1 VSDAPFRSLARAASA
16 LYPARERFARRFA
29 YGKLKGDPVFAHILH
44 EALIPK
50 AARILDLGSG
60 QGLLAALLIAAR
72 VEPPSYVGIE
82 LMAPDVARARA
93 ACETEPGQRFH
104 FIEGDIRTVE
114 FPHSDAV
121 VILDVLHYIDYAEQA
136 DVLQRVRAA
145 LSGGGV
151 LLLRVGD
158 EAPSLRFRYTVFI
171 DRLVMALRGHT
182 LSRLY
187 CRPLKRWIAELE
199 KLGFRV
205 ESRPMSQG
213 TAFANVLLVARYHSP
228 D

>member
-16 LYPARERFARRFA
+16 LYPARERFARHFA
-29 YGKLKGDPVFAHILH
+29 HGKLKGDPVFAHIVR
-44 EALIPK
+44 EGLIPK
-50 AARILDLGSG
+50 GARMLDLGCG
-60 QGLLAALLIAAR
+60 QGVLPALLIAAR
-72 VEPPSYVGIE
+72 VELASYVGVD
-82 LMAPDVARARA
+82 LMARDVGRARL
-93 ACETEPGQRFH
+93 ACGAERFH

-114 FPHSDAV
+114 FAHCEVA
-121 VILDVLHYIDYAEQA
+121 VILDVLHYIDYAEQV

-158 EAPSLRFRYTVFI
+158 EAPTFRFRYTIFI
-171 DRLVMALRGHT
+171 DRLVMALRGHR

-205 ESRPMSQG
+205 EPRPMSAG
-213 TAFANVLLVARYHSP
+213 TAFANVLLVARYHP
-228 D
+228 G